1 MKTAYE
7 TGILGEEAAAEYL
20 QHHCGMNLLERRF
33 RTRCGEI
40 DLIML
45 DGDTVVFAEVKT
57 RKTSGQGSGLSAVNM
72 KKQKRILNAAL
83 VYLMQM
89 KWTDRIVRFDVVE
102 ICRDR
107 ILHIPDAFRPYGDYY
122 H

>member
-1 MKTAYE
+1 MKTTYE
-7 TGILGEEAAAEYL
+7 TGILGEEAAADYL
-20 QHHCGMNLLERRF
+20 RETCGMILVERRF

-40 DLIML
+40 DLILM

-57 RKTSGQGSGLSAVNM
+57 RKTSGHGSGLAAVDL
-72 KKQKRILNAAL
+72 KKKKRILNAAL
-83 VYLMQM
+83 VYLAKM

-102 ICRDR
+102 ICRDGV
-107 ILHIPDAFRPYGDYY
+107 LHVPDAFRPYGDFY